1 MTQTTPH
8 WMGEGFPIYFD
19 GSFSPTMHDAI
30 AYITVSENY
39 AKKVLF
45 CNIASEVDF
54 QMGHFKRLSNTLLN
68 LEKSC

>member
-30 AYITVSENY
+30 AYITVLENY
-39 AKKVLF
+39 AKKY
-45 CNIASEVDF
+45 
-54 QMGHFKRLSNTLLN
+54 HFVILPAKLAFKWDILRDYQTL
-68 LEKSC
+68 C